1 MFSIQMFFLSFPWF
15 ITSTTASIPCD
26 YYLAPS
32 LYLSG
37 IGVYAGRSYDVGETS
52 EDMITI
58 SCEINEYPRM
68 IRNYDYKSKVIEE
81 QSLITFGTSMMC
93 NHIQDNNLRHVASRA
108 ADFHQTEDQIRIYQT
123 IEAHSVHFP
132 SYFETIKPI
141 GPGEEMTAN
150 YGAEWFSLRDIEYIE
165 PSASNKLTYTLQDLK
180 QVGQCI
186 SHLYI
191 DESDIPLAGKGVFA
205 KRKFSAGEILSVTP
219 VLIHSV
225 HEAAE
230 TSGRHS
236 VFLNYILAA
245 PGSDV
250 GLISIGI
257 VGMCNNGGESANSE
271 MEWFNWPGLNT
282 TSAAD
287 LNPHELLRASSAQL
301 YLAYRANRDIN
312 EGEEV
317 TIDYGESWEQ
327 DWERYVEDKRSF
339 KMFEREIPLFRR
351 PIEVP
356 GDLYPQS
363 WYIDCIGVG
372 CEDSAH
378 GEEL

>member
-1 MFSIQMFFLSFPWF
+1 
-15 ITSTTASIPCD
+15 
-26 YYLAPS
+26 
-32 LYLSG
+32 
-37 IGVYAGRSYDVGETS
+37 
-52 EDMITI
+52 
-58 SCEINEYPRM
+58 
-68 IRNYDYKSKVIEE
+68 
-81 QSLITFGTSMMC
+81 
-93 NHIQDNNLRHVASRA
+93 
-108 ADFHQTEDQIRIYQT
+108 
-123 IEAHSVHFP
+123 
-132 SYFETIKPI
+132 
-141 GPGEEMTAN
+141 
-150 YGAEWFSLRDIEYIE
+150 
-165 PSASNKLTYTLQDLK
+165 
-180 QVGQCI
+180 VGQCI

-205 KRKFSAGEILSVTP
+205 KKKFSAGEILSVSP

-225 HEAAE
+225 HEAKQ
-230 TSGRHS
+230 TSGDRS
-236 VFLNYILAA
+236 VFINYILAA

-250 GLISIGI
+250 GLIPIGI
-257 VGMCNNGGESANSE
+257 VGVCNNGKKSANTE
-271 MEWFNWPGLNT
+271 MEWFNWPGQNA

-378 GEEL
+378 GEL